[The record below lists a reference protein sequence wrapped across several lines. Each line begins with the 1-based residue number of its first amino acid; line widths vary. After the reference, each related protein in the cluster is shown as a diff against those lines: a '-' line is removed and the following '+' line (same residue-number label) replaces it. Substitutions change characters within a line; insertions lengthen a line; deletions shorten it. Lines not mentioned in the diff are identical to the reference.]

1 MNEIM
6 MTADLIQ
13 AGVSANTQRAYRYS
27 IEKLEAWQGERTM
40 DDAVLAEYITH
51 LRRENRPQRF
61 RRWLLLLS
69 GARRITGGKQ

>member
-27 IEKLEAWQGERTM
+27 IEKLEAWRGERTM
-40 DDAVLAEYITH
+40 DDGRCGVSRIHHPSTH
-51 LRRENRPQRF
+51 A
-61 RRWLLLLS
+61 
-69 GARRITGGKQ
+69 GKIARNDFAGGCCC